1 MFSFRLQKPG
11 TLALFN
17 IIRKE
22 FIQLSRDLRSVI
34 IIIFIPLFL
43 LIVFGYG
50 VTTDIR
56 NVNLIVCDLDRTQ
69 FSDKFIQKFTSSG
82 FFKLVDEV
90 DDLHEL
96 DKFLIS
102 GKAKVGIVLP
112 SDFSGKIG
120 SGRVVKIQ
128 VILDGS
134 DANTANVV
142 LGYVYQIIQSFS
154 KDIIADFIFKHTG
167 RKIITIDLKPRI
179 WFNQELKSVN
189 FFIPGL
195 MGLIMMVMT
204 VLMTSLSISKEREL
218 GSFEKLISTPV
229 NPFYIISGK
238 VIPYAV
244 LAFLDSVLILL
255 AGYILFNLEV
265 KGNLFS
271 LLAVTLVFI
280 FCGLNLGLII
290 STVAK
295 SQQSTMAIAFIAT
308 VVPSFVLS
316 GFVFPIRNMPLILQA
331 ISYVVPARYYLDVI
345 RGIILKGNGIREHLE
360 SVSFLLLFMILTFRL
375 AFFRLRKLMREI

>member
-1 MFSFRLQKPG
+1 MFSSLSQKAG
-11 TLALFN
+11 TLALLN

-22 FIQLSRDLRSVI
+22 FVQLSRDLRSVI
-34 IIIFIPLFL
+34 IIIIIPLFL

-50 VTTDIR
+50 VTTDIK
-56 NVNLIVCDLDRTQ
+56 NVNLVVCDLNKTQ
-69 FSDKFIQKFTSSG
+69 FTNEFIQKFTSSG
-82 FFKLVDEV
+82 FFKLVDEIDNLNEV
-90 DDLHEL
+90 
-96 DKFLIS
+96 DKFLMS
-102 GKAKVGIVLP
+102 GKAKVGIILP
-112 SDFSGKIG
+112 VNFSNELGSGK
-120 SGRVVKIQ
+120 SVKVQI
-128 VILDGS
+128 ILDGS

-142 LGYVYQIIQSFS
+142 LGYVYQIVQGFS
-154 KDIIADFIFKHTG
+154 RDIVSDFIFKRTG
-167 RKIITIDLKPRI
+167 KKFTPVDLKPRI

-195 MGLIMMVMT
+195 MGLIMMIMT
-204 VLMTSLSISKEREL
+204 VLMTSLSISREREL

-229 NPFYIISGK
+229 NPFYIIAGK

-244 LAFLDSVLILL
+244 LAFIDSVLILL
-255 AGYILFNLEV
+255 AGYLLFDLEV

-271 LLAVTLVFI
+271 LLVVTLIFI

-316 GFVFPIRNMPLILQA
+316 GFVFPIRNMPLILQG
-331 ISYVVPARYYLDVI
+331 ISYLVPARYYLDVI
-345 RGIILKGNGIREHLE
+345 RGIILKGNGIREHIE
-360 SVSFLLLFMILTFRL
+360 SVLFLLFFMLLTFRL
-375 AFFRLRKLMREI
+375 SSFRLKKLMREI